1 MSQLSLRWFLVGA
14 TLVLAALVARSAPAY
29 SRADREHQSYSN
41 ALARA
46 YATPP
51 PRPPPSRSY
60 SSPSYSS
67 SSSTRNSSSST
78 PARAYSPP
86 VNFANSGQTQQRFT
100 EDKRGWEQKFSE
112 TQKQSASAA
121 AAERAGWERSRQAE
135 QRAAQERLRNESAY
149 SPAKWEVVLKET
161 AGKAPVVA
169 PPRRAMESP
178 REEFSYYEAQAQI
191 HGAKARWERMRLG
204 QMCLVYQGTNATPA
218 RALGFFSA
226 SNPEWPEVQLG
237 LGLCYMRG
245 YGVSP
250 DAAKAREWLEKAA
263 AFDESKQSAGGFLG
277 RGDFQRIAYEACR
290 ELAVAYDLGG
300 VLAQDLHLAAQWYD
314 RAQNRP
320 LFDKDRADLKALK
333 IEFWKRHARSARV
346 MLERR
351 FAALQKGEPA
361 PVSDSFI
368 ADVIAAD
375 DAPVL
380 CELGEFTDT
389 KDWQGRE
396 IARGRS
402 GISYFLAAAKLGHD
416 AAARAYFS
424 PAKNGFYNED
434 LDGDPFWKAHADFV
448 REQWPQW
455 EKKFLAA
462 AQAGDTDAHIPL
474 AFHYSGARGN
484 AADRA
489 AALRHRALLPATMPP
504 RQRQAIELAIANTSE
519 AQLAAR
525 DNRRW
530 LQSVLA
536 KFRRADGTVILPGT
550 VAAADAARV
559 ATLRDEGNALA
570 RTAGEQARA
579 KWFEAAALG
588 DLPAQVQLFVYAKRH
603 GLDLGGAYEQALQ
616 ARLETVAQAGDPGA
630 AATLATLLD
639 GNTSNPRRL
648 RKADYNLGRQWRDT
662 ALKAAPQ
669 KTQFLKSAQDP
680 TASDADYFAA
690 RTAALRET
698 EQWKAHLLKWD
709 FEGQPIQNAVMH
721 SAEGLRATDTQRV
734 EFVALAATAAR
745 LENQLAIWE
754 KTVEPKDYDPEADA
768 RFHQAYEAWQG
779 LDESERDLSLALD
792 CFAQSAGLG
801 HPLAPLALAYFYASG
816 FGGFPKNAQLSQR
829 FRALGEARLT
839 ALAETNNLW
848 AQTYLGYLLVT
859 GDNARDNALDRPDRF
874 EWLPQDKARGMK
886 WLHTAAIEGATC
898 TPNLDDA
905 SGQSVAWYVVQMYY
919 SWGLSAEKTKWELIR
934 DLVEPLLAD
943 EKTTAAQWE
952 KAQTKARALLAETPG
967 AERAR
972 VALDQAIATTT
983 NDELANVVA
992 HVARARARLAAGFER
1007 SALIDA
1013 KKAAELAPHRAEG
1026 WEILGQIQRGQA
1038 DPLAAAVS
1046 TGIARVLENG
1056 PAVVGEFEAAF
1067 AAFAKARPDSSAD
1080 IRDQLDP
1087 RSIRMRLEYAL
1098 REHPQSAALK
1108 ILKERVEK
1116 ILPDE

>member
-1 MSQLSLRWFLVGA
+1 MRSSRCWVFVA
-14 TLVLAALVARSAPAY
+14 VAVALAALWARSAPAY
-29 SRADREHQSYSN
+29 SRADREYQSYSN

-86 VNFANSGQTQQRFT
+86 VNFATSGQTQQRFT
-100 EDKRGWEQKFSE
+100 EDKRSWEQKFSE
-112 TQKQSASAA
+112 TQKKSASAA
-121 AAERAGWERSRQAE
+121 AAERAAWERVHSAN
-135 QRAAQERLRNESAY
+135 QRAAQERLRNEPAY
-149 SPAKWEVVLKET
+149 SLGQWEVLLRET
-161 AGKAPVVA
+161 AGKAPLVA

-178 REEFSYYEAQAQI
+178 REEFSHYEAQAQI

-204 QMCLVYQGTNATPA
+204 QMCLVYEGTNATPA
-218 RALGFFSA
+218 RAFGFFST
-226 SNPEWPEVQLG
+226 SNPDWPEVQLG

-250 DAAKAREWLEKAA
+250 DAAKARELLEKAA
-263 AFDESKQSAGGFLG
+263 AFDESKQSAGGFSG
-277 RGDFQRIAYEACR
+277 RGDAQRIVFEACR

-300 VLAQDLHLAAQWYD
+300 VLPQNPDLAAQWYD

-320 LFDKDRADLKALK
+320 LFEKDRADLKALK
-333 IEFWKRHARSARV
+333 IEFWKRHGRSARA

-351 FAALQKGEPA
+351 FTGLQKGEPA
-361 PVSDSFI
+361 PISASFI
-368 ADVIAAD
+368 EAIIGTE
-375 DAPVL
+375 DAL
-380 CELGEFTDT
+380 TIYELGEFTDT
-389 KDWQGRE
+389 KDWQGNE
-396 IARGRS
+396 IATGRS
-402 GISYFLAAAKLGHD
+402 GISYFLAAAKLGHE

-424 PAKNGFYNED
+424 PAKNGFYHED
-434 LDGDPFWKAHADFV
+434 LDGDPFWKTHADFV

-462 AQAGDTDAHIPL
+462 AQAGDAEAHIPL

-484 AADRA
+484 PFDRA
-489 AALRHRALLPATMPP
+489 AALRHGALLPATMPP
-504 RQRQAIELAIANTSE
+504 RQRQAIDRAIANTGE
-519 AQLAAR
+519 AQVAAR

-530 LQSVLA
+530 LQSVVA

-550 VAAADAARV
+550 VAAADTARV
-559 ATLRDEGNALA
+559 AKLRDEGNALA
-570 RTAGEQARA
+570 RTAGDQARA

-616 ARLETVAQAGDPGA
+616 ARLETAAQAGDPGA
-630 AATLATLLD
+630 AATLAALLD
-639 GNTSNPRRL
+639 GNTANPRRL
-648 RKADYNLGRQWRDT
+648 RKAEFNLGRQWRET
-662 ALKAAPQ
+662 ALKAASQ
-669 KTQFLKSAQDP
+669 KTLFLKIARDP
-680 TASDADYFAA
+680 KASDADFAA
-690 RTAALRET
+690 ARAAALLET

-709 FEGQPIQNAVMH
+709 FAGQPIQKDVML
-721 SAEGLRATDTQRV
+721 SAEELSATDTQRV

-745 LENQLAIWE
+745 LEAQLALWE
-754 KTVEPKDYDPEADA
+754 KTVEPKDYDPEGDA
-768 RFHQAYEAWQG
+768 RFHGAYEAWQG
-779 LDESERDLSLALD
+779 LDETERDLGLALD
-792 CFAQSAGLG
+792 YFAQSAGLG

-816 FGGFPKNAQLSQR
+816 FGGFPKNAELSQR

-839 ALAETNNLW
+839 ALAEIKNLW

-886 WLHTAAIEGATC
+886 WLHAAAIEGATC
-898 TPNLDDA
+898 TPNLDSA
-905 SGQSVAWYVVQMYY
+905 SGQPVAWYVVQMYY
-919 SWGLSAEKTKWELIR
+919 SWGLPAEKTKWELIR
-934 DLVEPLLAD
+934 DLVEPLLSE

-952 KAQTKARALLAETPG
+952 KAQTKARALLAETPE

-972 VALDQAIATTT
+972 VALDQAVEGTTS
-983 NDELANVVA
+983 DELAAAGA
-992 HVARARARLAAGFER
+992 HVARARARLAAGFAR
-1007 SALIDA
+1007 GALIDA
-1013 KKAAELAPHRAEG
+1013 AKAAELAPHQAAG
-1026 WEILGQIQRGQA
+1026 WEMLSQIQRSQD

-1046 TGIARVLENG
+1046 AGLARVLEKG
-1056 PAVVGEFEAAF
+1056 PAAIGEFEAAF
-1067 AAFAKARPDSSAD
+1067 AAFARARPDSPAD
-1080 IRDQLDP
+1080 IRDLLDP
-1087 RSIRMRLEYAL
+1087 RSMRMRLDYAL
-1098 REHPQSAALK
+1098 RAHPESAALK
-1108 ILKERVEK
+1108 ILVERVAK